1 MEDRLKQLKKS
12 LGQTAFGQ
20 ANFSKAPQVRQQ
32 IKKETLQQTVLQLL
46 LTPKSGVELTALL
59 HMRGQKDIEYNEGLL
74 YVVLHEAEQQQWIQA
89 TWQGDIK
96 YYVITSLGKQQ
107 LHEEERRKFP
117 SISQLLGGHVRV
129 E

>member
-59 HMRGQKDIEYNEGLL
+59 HMRGQKDIEHNEGLL

-96 YYVITSLGKQQ
+96 YYVITSLGKQR